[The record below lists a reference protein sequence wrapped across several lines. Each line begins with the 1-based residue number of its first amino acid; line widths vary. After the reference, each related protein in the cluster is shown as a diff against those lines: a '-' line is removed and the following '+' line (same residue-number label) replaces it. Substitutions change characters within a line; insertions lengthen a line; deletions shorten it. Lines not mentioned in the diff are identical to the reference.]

1 MDDLS
6 NQMQFRLEKIKKIGD
21 SFYTEICEREQMS
34 KKLSKYVA
42 AFDYSDKILIVLSA
56 PGGGVSIISFTV
68 GILSASFSLALFLT
82 TEIIDKLFQITINKK
97 KKQN

>member
-21 SFYTEICEREQMS
+21 SFYTEICERELS

-56 PGGGVSIISFTV
+56 PGGGVSIIFFTV